1 MYIILS
7 CGFVVKHEVVRDDAR
22 TEEGRASRALQR
34 GSPVRSESGANGVLI
49 G

>member
-22 TEEGRASRALQR
+22 TEDIRKIPKKLSMLSR
-34 GSPVRSESGANGVLI
+34 LI
-49 G
+49 P